1 MGKYD
6 VSNTERQIMEY
17 LWDRNTTV
25 QTGELL
31 SEFNSR
37 GKNWKAQTLNTLLIR
52 LAEMGLIQRQRGKV
66 TPAYSRQ
73 EYNRRVATDILERSY
88 QGKLKNF
95 IAALTGGS
103 HIDDALYAEL
113 KEMIEGK

>member
-6 VSNTERQIMEY
+6 LSNTERQTMEF

-31 SEFNSR
+31 AEFNSR

-52 LAEMGLIQRQRGKV
+52 LAEIGIIQRQRGKI
-66 TPAYSRQ
+66 TPSYSRQ
-73 EYNRRVATDILERSY
+73 EYERRVATDILDRSY
-88 QGKLKNF
+88 QGKLRNF
-95 IAALTGGS
+95 VAALTGGAK
-103 HIDDALYAEL
+103 IDDALYTEL
-113 KEMIEGK
+113 KEIIEQK

>member
-37 GKNWKAQTLNTLLIR
+37 
-52 LAEMGLIQRQRGKV
+52 
-66 TPAYSRQ
+66 
-73 EYNRRVATDILERSY
+73 
-88 QGKLKNF
+88 
-95 IAALTGGS
+95 
-103 HIDDALYAEL
+103 
-113 KEMIEGK
+113 